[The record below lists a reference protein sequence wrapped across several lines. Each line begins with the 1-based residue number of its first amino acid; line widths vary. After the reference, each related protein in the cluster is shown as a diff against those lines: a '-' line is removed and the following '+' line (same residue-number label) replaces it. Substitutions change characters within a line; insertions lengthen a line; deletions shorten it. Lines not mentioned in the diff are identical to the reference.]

1 MNSHQ
6 ARLAHA
12 GTRVATTLARG
23 VVWSVFAMLA
33 ACALGDVVRTEPGL
47 DLSSLKP
54 GATREQVESVVG
66 KPTREWSAAPGVT
79 YRVYQYYG
87 GRQVDMDAATFV
99 AFFDVVSLG
108 LYEVFYQFDPTT
120 KALMAKS
127 GKKYPL
133 MAVSYD
139 ERDVVIGVFTEI
151 DQFTALPADGR
162 PPATQPSSAEPVA
175 R

>member
-1 MNSHQ
+1 
-6 ARLAHA
+6 
-12 GTRVATTLARG
+12 
-23 VVWSVFAMLA
+23 
-33 ACALGDVVRTEPGL
+33 
-47 DLSSLKP
+47 
-54 GATREQVESVVG
+54 
-66 KPTREWSAAPGVT
+66 
-79 YRVYQYYG
+79 
-87 GRQVDMDAATFV
+87 
-99 AFFDVVSLG
+99 
-108 LYEVFYQFDPTT
+108 
-120 KALMAKS
+120 MAKS